1 MSALVLEA
9 LALAE
14 QHNITVAVVGDDRLS
29 WESRGPT
36 PGKALKALRAA
47 KGELIG
53 LLVRYQLHADGAL
66 TGDDLL
72 TKLRALGLMVRRYG
86 VNAAIDD
93 DRGGA
98 LDRAAPS
105 LLLRFADRQAEY
117 GLALRALRAPD
128 RLAGLETDE
137 TDDPKTATDE
147 RLGAVAKARDLIE
160 KLRGFGFRAW
170 LDRGALYFVDTTGLQ
185 RDFIKSCPPS
195 HSFAVINAALGVD
208 PDFVGPPPVVTVGG
222 RLRRRRAAPAE
233 PPGLS
238 PGVAPVPETDKP
250 RRLISEE
257 ERQAARRWC
266 EQNGFR
272 PPNGDWNYPGALRR
286 AAAIEAWLNG
296 PGMLVQEER
305 S

>member
-1 MSALVLEA
+1 MSADLA
-9 LALAE
+9 RAIALAE
-14 QHNITVAVVGDDRLS
+14 KYGIALDLVGGDRLH
-29 WESRGPT
+29 WQSRGPT
-36 PGKALKALRAA
+36 PDAALAALKAT
-47 KGELIG
+47 KGELID
-53 LLVRYQLHADGAL
+53 LLVSYRLSSDGGLA
-66 TGDDLL
+66 GDDLL
-72 TKLRALGLMVRRYG
+72 AALQVAGFAVRRYG
-86 VNAAIDD
+86 VNAALDAL
-93 DRGGA
+93 GGA
-98 LDRAAPS
+98 LDRVPATS
-105 LLLRFADRQAEY
+105 LLYAFADKQAEY
-117 GLALRALRAPD
+117 GLALRALQAPD

-170 LDRGALYFVDTTGLQ
+170 LDRGALYLVDTTGLQ